1 MEAKTLL
8 SGAAICISLT
18 WTPAF
23 AATYTFH
30 PDLASYE
37 SAIGGPA
44 AFQQDFEGY
53 AALTDMKAV
62 AFLPG
67 VYATS
72 NNTNIAVWQGA
83 GDKELFAF
91 EIPNV
96 IRTAGLSTYVFD
108 FVGNYRAVSFDVDGW
123 NPAAPGPAL
132 AQILF
137 SDGSNIAVNF
147 FQTGANEDTAVFFGL
162 TTPDTYIR
170 QIVWREGPEVGGSGN
185 EEVAF
190 DNFRL
195 NATVVPIPP
204 SLWLMGSGLLGVVG
218 VARLRDSGNKA

>member
-1 MEAKTLL
+1 MKTKTWL
-8 SGAAICISLT
+8 SGAAVCMALSC
-18 WTPAF
+18 PQAF
-23 AATYTFH
+23 AATYTLH
-30 PDLASYE
+30 PDLMSYE

-44 AFQQDFEGY
+44 TFEQDFEGY

-62 AFLPG
+62 PFLPG

-72 NNTNIAVWQGA
+72 NNANIAVWQGA

-108 FVGNYRAVSFDVDGW
+108 FVSDYRAVSFDVDGW

-132 AQILF
+132 VQILF

-147 FQTGANEDTAVFFGL
+147 FQTGASEDTPVFFGL
-162 TTPDTYIR
+162 TSPDVYIR

-195 NATVVPIPP
+195 NATLAPVPLPASI
-204 SLWLMGSGLLGVVG
+204 WLLGSGLLGLIG
-218 VARLRDSGNKA
+218 IARSGTKA